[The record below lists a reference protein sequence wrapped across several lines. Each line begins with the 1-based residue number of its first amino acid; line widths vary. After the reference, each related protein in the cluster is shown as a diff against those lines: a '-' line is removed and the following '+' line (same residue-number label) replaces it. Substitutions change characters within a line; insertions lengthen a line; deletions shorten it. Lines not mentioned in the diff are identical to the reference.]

1 MARSMRKRLF
11 SLLAAIAGIV
21 GASAAGVV
29 PATAAEPGF
38 VGMEVQT
45 LSPEA
50 ALALGLKDT
59 KGVLV
64 RDIAPG
70 GPAALAGVRRGDL
83 IVKVSGKAVD
93 SVEQLAGVLK
103 ATPPNRELP
112 LGMLRQGKPANLTL
126 KTGDWPPGWK
136 VETGASAAIPELGL
150 TLAAVTPKVRQNL
163 GLRWGSIGVV
173 VTIVDDAKAKD
184 MSLKRGEVIH
194 QADQRDVWLPEQIMA
209 QLKEAKTQGRQA
221 ILLLVEG
228 VNGFR
233 YVFLP
238 VPP

>member
-1 MARSMRKRLF
+1 MAAL
-11 SLLAAIAGIV
+11 
-21 GASAAGVV
+21 AGVV
-29 PATAAEPGF
+29 GALAVPAPSAAAEPGF
-38 VGMEVQT
+38 VGMEVQN

-50 ALALGLKDT
+50 THALGLKEM

-83 IVKVSGKAVD
+83 ITKFGSQDVD
-93 SVEQLAGVLK
+93 SVERLAGVLK
-103 ATPPNRELP
+103 TTPPGRDVP
-112 LGMLRQGKPANLTL
+112 VSVIRQGKPASLTL

-136 VETGASAAIPELGL
+136 VEAGASAMIPELGL

-163 GLRWGSIGVV
+163 GLRWGAVGVV
-173 VTIVDDAKAKD
+173 VTIVDDTKVKD

-194 QADQRDVWLPEQIMA
+194 QANQRDVWLPEQIMA
-209 QLKEAKTQGRQA
+209 QLKEAKAQGRKDV
-221 ILLLVEG
+221 LLLVEG
-228 VNGFR
+228 ANGFR

-238 VPP
+238 VP